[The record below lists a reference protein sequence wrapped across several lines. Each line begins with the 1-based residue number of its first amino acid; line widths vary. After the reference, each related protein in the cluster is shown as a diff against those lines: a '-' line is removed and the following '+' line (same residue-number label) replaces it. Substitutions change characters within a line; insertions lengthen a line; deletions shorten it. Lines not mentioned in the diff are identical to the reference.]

1 MTTGHRS
8 ACERVAAFLL
18 TLSQRNERKGESAHT
33 IELPMTRSDIADF
46 LGLTVET
53 VSRTISKMK
62 TGRLIDL
69 PQCARIHLRDIEALQ
84 ALAGGGGE

>member
-18 TLSQRNERKGESAHT
+18 ALSERKGESPRV

-53 VSRTISKMK
+53 VSRTITKMK
-62 TGRLIDL
+62 TRRLIDL
-69 PQCARIHLRDIEALQ
+69 PQCARVHLRDIEALQ
-84 ALAGGGGE
+84 ALAEGDDSE